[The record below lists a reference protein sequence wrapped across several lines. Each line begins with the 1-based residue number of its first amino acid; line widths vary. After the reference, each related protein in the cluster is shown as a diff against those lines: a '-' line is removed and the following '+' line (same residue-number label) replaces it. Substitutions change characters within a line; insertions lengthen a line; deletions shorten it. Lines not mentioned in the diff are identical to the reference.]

1 MKGTVLT
8 ILFILI
14 LNSAAIASPRD
25 DRPGKVNHHSDIQK
39 ERKGNSGHR
48 SPVYNSVSKPPKDK
62 HIHRTQKMKSGGSNL
77 YIVDDVYNHRYKNE
91 YYQIISPYE
100 DIEILNYSGR

>member
-8 ILFILI
+8 ILFIII

-25 DRPGKVNHHSDIQK
+25 ERPGKVNHSSDIQK

-48 SPVYNSVSKPPKDK
+48 SPVYHSVLEPPRDK
-62 HIHRTQKMKSGGSNL
+62 RIHRTKKMKSGGSNL
-77 YIVDDVYNHRYKNE
+77 YIVDDAYNHRNKDE
-91 YYQIISPYE
+91 YYHVISPYE
-100 DIEILNYSGR
+100 EIEILNYNGR

>member
-8 ILFILI
+8 ILFIFI

-25 DRPGKVNHHSDIQK
+25 DRPGKANHYSDIKK

-48 SPVYNSVSKPPKDK
+48 APVYHSVSKPPRDK
-62 HIHRTQKMKSGGSNL
+62 RIHRVQKMKPGGSVL
-77 YIVDDVYNHRYKNE
+77 YIVDDVYHHRHKDE
-91 YYQIISPYE
+91 YYHVITPHE
-100 DIEILNYSGR
+100 EIEILNYSGR